1 MDDMD
6 NGATMASQRRRVLL
20 VIATLT
26 YGGTETQLY
35 HLARKLHQ
43 RHYDVMVCCV
53 TMGGPLADDLRRIGI
68 DVRILGKRHKLDA
81 WVLWKFV
88 QLLRSYRPDVVHS
101 FLFTANMW
109 SRLGAWLYKPRGV
122 VASIRSIEGSRE
134 LLPVLIDRLLS
145 CITDRVVCNAQE
157 IANYLAQEEGIAANK
172 LTVIYNGVDT
182 DWLDAWLVVH
192 GELPLG
198 LRKSAVGLFPDR
210 RVVGMV
216 CRFDRRKGID
226 VFLTACELLL
236 KKRDDL
242 QFLLV
247 GDAYSHQSDEV
258 ACKAQIMRRL
268 ERPPLDS
275 TVVAPGFAPDVR
287 GYLGAMDVFVLA
299 SHTEGL
305 PNALM
310 EAMAMERPVVATSV
324 GGVPELVRPEIDGVL
339 VPPDDPRAIAD
350 AVLRLLDQ
358 PNLARTMAQSA
369 RDRIRQNF
377 SLTHMVS
384 ETTRIYDEVLRK

>member
-1 MDDMD
+1 MDDMGD
-6 NGATMASQRRRVLL
+6 GVTMASQRRRVLL

-26 YGGTETQLY
+26 YGGTEIQLY
-35 HLARKLHQ
+35 HLARRLKQ
-43 RHYDVMVCCV
+43 QQYDVMVCCV
-53 TMGGPLADDLRRIGI
+53 TIGGPLAEDLRRVGV
-68 DVRILGKRHKLDA
+68 DVRILWKRHKLDA
-81 WVLWKFV
+81 LVLWKLV
-88 QLLRSYRPDVVHS
+88 QVFRSFRPDVVHS

-109 SRLGAWLYKPRGV
+109 GRLGAWLCKPRGV
-122 VASIRSIEGSRE
+122 VASIRSFQGSRG
-134 LLPVLIDRLLS
+134 LLRVLIDRLLAR
-145 CITDRVVCNAQE
+145 ITDRIICNSWA
-157 IANYLAQEEGIAANK
+157 IAKHLAQGEGIREAQLA
-172 LTVIYNGVDT
+172 VIHNGVDT
-182 DWLDAWLVVH
+182 DWFDAWLAAH
-192 GELPLG
+192 TELPLG
-198 LRKSAVGLFPDR
+198 SRKSAVGLFPDR

-226 VFLTACELLL
+226 VFLDACELLL
-236 KKRDDL
+236 EKRDDL

-247 GDAYSHQSDEV
+247 GDADPHQSDQL
-258 ACKAQIMRRL
+258 ACKAQIMQRL

-275 TVVAPGFAPDVR
+275 AVVLPGFALDVR
-287 GYLGAMDVFVLA
+287 GFLAGMDVFVLA

-339 VPPDDPRAIAD
+339 VPPGDPRAVAD
-350 AVLRLLDQ
+350 AVLRLLGQ
-358 PNLARTMAQSA
+358 PDLARAMARSA

-377 SLTHMVS
+377 SLAHMVS